1 MPRVKRGTLVKK
13 RHKKII
19 EAASGY
25 FGGKKNLFK
34 TANEQFQKS
43 GNYAYRDRRNKK
55 REFRRLWITRISA
68 ACRLNGSSYNRFIE
82 GLTKGGIEVDRKVL
96 CEIAITGPGA
106 FKEHGPQAARWLTA
120 AAWSRNG
127 ELIPSD

>member
-19 EAASGY
+19 AAASGY

-34 TANEQFQKS
+34 TANEQFMRS
-43 GNYAYRDRRNKK
+43 GNFAYRDRRNKK

-68 ACRLNGSSYNRFIE
+68 GCRANGLTYNRFIE
-82 GLTKGGIEVDRKVL
+82 GLAKSGVAIDRKVL
-96 CEIAITGPGA
+96 SDIAIRDAVA
-106 FKEHGPQAARWLTA
+106 FAQLVAQAASVAGPAGQQA
-120 AAWSRNG
+120 A
-127 ELIPSD
+127 